1 MAENAVVFTAY
12 KRFQRMLGV
21 EENQWSGRLYYAL
34 AGMGA
39 GFFSAAVLTPV
50 ELVKCNIQVQQMA
63 QRAGGAATT
72 NYKGPIDVVIKT
84 VRKEGVQGLYRG
96 HLACLAREL
105 PGNFAW
111 FGVYEATLREFQERF
126 GYKDRASVPLPLKSL
141 AGSVGGLC
149 YWAVPFPFE

>member
-1 MAENAVVFTAY
+1 MAENAIVFTAY

-21 EENQWSGRLYYAL
+21 EEGTWASQWKYAV

-50 ELVKCNIQVQQMA
+50 ELVKCNLQVQQPA
-63 QRAGGAATT
+63 ERGGTT
-72 NYKGPIDVVIKT
+72 TTAFKGPVDVVVQTIK
-84 VRKEGVQGLYRG
+84 KEGVQGLYRG
-96 HLACLAREL
+96 HVACLAREL

-111 FGVYEATLREFQERF
+111 FGVYEAVLRDFQDRF
-126 GYKDRASVPLPLKSL
+126 GYADRASIPLPLKSL
-141 AGSVGGLC
+141 AGSIGGVC